1 MVPQT
6 PGQGDGEGSKE
17 LALPA
22 REQLGASG
30 MTVTELV
37 PKRQVSGSVN
47 ETRSGRWGL
56 QK

>member
-17 LALPA
+17 SALPA
-22 REQLGASG
+22 QQQLSALG

-37 PKRQVSGSVN
+37 PKRTELVPKKQVSGS
-47 ETRSGRWGL
+47 
-56 QK
+56 K